1 VSIFVCP
8 PRSDRPDNP
17 LVNAA
22 RNVAPSL
29 GIDVSKL
36 SEGVS
41 DYDPS
46 KVVHQIDFSTEK
58 RKRILGIKV
67 RSIEETVRDTLADLK
82 ARGWIA

>member
-8 PRSDRPDNP
+8 PRSDKLDDP

-36 SEGVS
+36 SQGVS
-41 DYDPS
+41 SYDPS
-46 KVVHQIDFSTEK
+46 KVVYQVDFSAEK
-58 RKRILGIKV
+58 RKRILGIEV
-67 RSIEETVRDTLADLK
+67 RSIEETVRDTLADLN